1 MPTYVVG
8 LNIVAFIASFWTA
21 VIYAIWTRDWLGTAL
36 WLTLGFAAL
45 TARRMTPR
53 RDDQEQDQLEQH

>member
-8 LNIVAFIASFWTA
+8 LNVVAFIASFWAA
-21 VIYAIWTRDWLGTAL
+21 VIYALWTRDWIGTAL
-36 WLTLGFAAL
+36 WLTLGFACL

-53 RDDQEQDQLEQH
+53 DESEDEG

>member
-8 LNIVAFIASFWTA
+8 MNVIVFLVSFWTA
-21 VIYAIWTRDWLGTAL
+21 VIYGFVTRDWVGTAL

-45 TARRMTPR
+45 TARRLTPPR
-53 RDDQEQDQLEQH
+53 GRD